1 MAALQMILGER
12 VAAGLR
18 RERIFRDR
26 NYPLDNFNDEDM
38 HERYRFT
45 RRGLMRLM
53 DLLAAGLNHPTKR
66 SHAIDGRLQICIAL
80 RFYATGTVHTGH
92 GDHHGVSK
100 ASACRIVRRVS
111 SHLIRMK
118 GDVIRFPTT
127 PQEVMATQRG
137 FSDVAGFPRIV
148 SAVDCTHVLLK
159 GSRLGEDAYVY
170 INRKRVKSINVQLMC
185 NSRYK
190 ITNVVARWPGSAH
203 DSRILQHSNIGQ
215 EFEAGNKQGIL
226 IGDSGYPLKP
236 CLMTPIAEPQS
247 PAEISYNRAHPRT
260 RVFIEQ
266 VNGQLKMKFP
276 CLMVGLHVG
285 PKQACRTIVACAV
298 LFNLAKDMQE
308 PEHELNQHL
317 PDDPH
322 AEIYPGAARAA
333 GLAIRAQIAQD
344 IHNRL

>member
-1 MAALQMILGER
+1 
-12 VAAGLR
+12 
-18 RERIFRDR
+18 
-26 NYPLDNFNDEDM
+26 
-38 HERYRFT
+38 
-45 RRGLMRLM
+45 
-53 DLLAAGLNHPTKR
+53 
-66 SHAIDGRLQICIAL
+66 
-80 RFYATGTVHTGH
+80 
-92 GDHHGVSK
+92 
-100 ASACRIVRRVS
+100 
-111 SHLIRMK
+111 MK

-137 FSDVAGFPRIV
+137 FSDVAAFPRIV

-185 NSRYK
+185 NSRYI
-190 ITNVVARWPGSAH
+190 ITNVVARW
-203 DSRILQHSNIGQ
+203 
-215 EFEAGNKQGIL
+215 
-226 IGDSGYPLKP
+226 
-236 CLMTPIAEPQS
+236 QS

-322 AEIYPGAARAA
+322 AEIYQGAARAS

-344 IHNRL
+344 IYNRL

>member
-1 MAALQMILGER
+1 
-12 VAAGLR
+12 
-18 RERIFRDR
+18 
-26 NYPLDNFNDEDM
+26 
-38 HERYRFT
+38 
-45 RRGLMRLM
+45 
-53 DLLAAGLNHPTKR
+53 
-66 SHAIDGRLQICIAL
+66 
-80 RFYATGTVHTGH
+80 
-92 GDHHGVSK
+92 
-100 ASACRIVRRVS
+100 
-111 SHLIRMK
+111 MK

-137 FSDVAGFPRIV
+137 FSDVAAFPRIV

-185 NSRYK
+185 NSRYI
-190 ITNVVARWPGSAH
+190 ITNVVARW
-203 DSRILQHSNIGQ
+203 
-215 EFEAGNKQGIL
+215 
-226 IGDSGYPLKP
+226 
-236 CLMTPIAEPQS
+236 QS
-247 PAEISYNRAHPRT
+247 PAEISYNRFSDEIYISLRSSESSLEFSTNRSSQFVSNHRAHPRT

-322 AEIYPGAARAA
+322 AEIYQGAARAS

-344 IHNRL
+344 IYNRL